1 MTKSRNHS
9 FLVLRLNPDE
19 DLKKKIASICEKNK
33 IMAGAVVSVVGSL
46 KNLNIRLANSNAF
59 LKREEKMEVLSL
71 QGSISVSGIHLHISV
86 ADSQG
91 NVMGGH
97 LMDENHIFTTLE
109 MVILIFEDLIF
120 DRKIDNQTGYKE
132 LMISRSNLSHRL
144 NPCT

>member
-1 MTKSRNHS
+1 MTKSRKHS

-71 QGSISVSGIHLHISV
+71 QGSVSVSGVHLHISV
-86 ADSQG
+86 ADSKG

-97 LMDENHIFTTLE
+97 LMDENIIFTTLE

-120 DRKIDNQTGYKE
+120 DRKIDNQTGYNE
-132 LMISRSNLSHRL
+132 LIINGSILS
-144 NPCT
+144 

>member
-1 MTKSRNHS
+1 VTKSRKHS

-71 QGSISVSGIHLHISV
+71 QGSISVSGVHLHISV
-86 ADSQG
+86 ADSKG

-97 LMDENHIFTTLE
+97 LMDENLIFTTLE

-120 DRKIDNQTGYKE
+120 DRKIDNHTGYKE
-132 LMISRSNLSHRL
+132 LIINGSNLS
-144 NPCT
+144 

>member
-1 MTKSRNHS
+1 MKKSRKHS

-59 LKREEKMEVLSL
+59 LKREEKMEVLTL
-71 QGSISVSGIHLHISV
+71 QGSISVSGVHLHISV
-86 ADSQG
+86 ADSKG

-97 LMDENHIFTTLE
+97 LMDENIIFTTLE

-120 DRKIDNQTGYKE
+120 DRKIDNHTGYKE
-132 LMISRSNLSHRL
+132 LIINGSNLS
-144 NPCT
+144 

>member
-1 MTKSRNHS
+1 MTKSRKHS

-46 KNLNIRLANSNAF
+46 KNLNIRLANSNSF

-71 QGSISVSGIHLHISV
+71 QGSISVSGVHLHISV
-86 ADSQG
+86 ADSKG

-97 LMDENHIFTTLE
+97 LMDENLIFTTLE

-120 DRKIDNQTGYKE
+120 DRKIDNHTGYKE
-132 LMISRSNLSHRL
+132 LIINGSNLS
-144 NPCT
+144 

>member
-1 MTKSRNHS
+1 MTKSRKHS

-19 DLKKKIASICEKNK
+19 DLKKKISSICEKNN

-71 QGSISVSGIHLHISV
+71 HGSISVSGVHLHISV
-86 ADSQG
+86 ADSKG

-97 LMDENHIFTTLE
+97 LMDENLIFTTLE

-120 DRKIDNQTGYKE
+120 DRKIDNHTGYKE
-132 LMISRSNLSHRL
+132 LIINGSNLS
-144 NPCT
+144 

>member
-1 MTKSRNHS
+1 MTKSRKHS

-71 QGSISVSGIHLHISV
+71 QGSISVSGVHLHISV
-86 ADSQG
+86 ADSKG

-97 LMDENHIFTTLE
+97 LMDENLIFTTLE

-120 DRKIDNQTGYKE
+120 DRKIDNHTGYKE
-132 LMISRSNLSHRL
+132 LIINGSNLS
-144 NPCT
+144 

>member
-1 MTKSRNHS
+1 VTKSRKHS

-71 QGSISVSGIHLHISV
+71 QGSISVSGVHLHISV
-86 ADSQG
+86 ADNKG

-97 LMDENHIFTTLE
+97 LMDENLIFTTLE

-120 DRKIDNQTGYKE
+120 DRKIDNHTGYKE
-132 LMISRSNLSHRL
+132 LIINGSNLS
-144 NPCT
+144 